1 MLVLV
6 LLGLLVLDRGL
17 GLLEVGHRRTGRS
30 DDGAGRGVEL
40 GLLVAR
46 AAKDEARK
54 RRKEEEQ
61 HRAAQAGDGTGVDD
75 LLVVARHAVHVL
87 RGNGL
92 GKM

>member
-1 MLVLV
+1 M
-6 LLGLLVLDRGL
+6 LGLLVLDRGL

-40 GLLVAR
+40 GLLVTR
-46 AAKDEARK
+46 AAEDEATEWRK
-54 RRKEEEQ
+54 DAEQ
-61 HRAAQAGDGTGVDD
+61 ARAAQAGDGTGVDD

-87 RGNGL
+87 RGNGV